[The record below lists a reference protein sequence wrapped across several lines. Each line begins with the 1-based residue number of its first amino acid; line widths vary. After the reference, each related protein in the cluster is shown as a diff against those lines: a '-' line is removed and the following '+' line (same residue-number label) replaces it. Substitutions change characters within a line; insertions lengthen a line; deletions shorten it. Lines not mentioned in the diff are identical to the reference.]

1 MLLIYYI
8 DFKNPLVHIAWL
20 GKKSP
25 FCGNVSYGKTTT
37 EYLRKRG
44 YKVSFIH
51 FDNPNNKEESEDLLF
66 ANDPE
71 VSLPYLIK
79 SQVYTRPSLQA
90 EKKLKNSLKK
100 LNPDIVHASLT
111 LSPLDFRLPEICK
124 QMKLPLVATFHPAFD
139 SKIRNLTA
147 STQQL
152 TYQIYAPSLNKF
164 DKLIVFSSLQRD
176 VLEKLGINKS
186 RQVIIPNGVDHNIWK
201 PALSF
206 NQKYLLIKKKL
217 GNYRIFLYMGRIVN
231 EKNIE
236 ALLKAWSQINRDNC
250 KLLIVGDGPM
260 KSKLENNFSE
270 KKNNNLIWWG
280 EESDLEKRVAIMQI
294 AEAFFLPSLVEG
306 LSLSLLEAMST
317 GTACIASDAGADGEV
332 LENGAGI
339 VISTDNVITQ
349 LKAIIPI
356 LIDNPNLLKT
366 LGERSRK
373 RILEKYSIEKNIN
386 SIEKIY
392 KELYK

>member
-1 MLLIYYI
+1 MI
-8 DFKNPLVHIAWL
+8 HIAWL

-25 FCGNVSYGKTTT
+25 FCGNVSYSKTTT
-37 EYLRKRG
+37 AHLRKRG

-51 FDNPNNKEESEDLLF
+51 FDNPKNNEESEDLFL

-79 SQVYTRPSLQA
+79 SQVYTIPSLRA
-90 EKKLKNSLKK
+90 ENKLRNSLKRLK
-100 LNPDIVHASLT
+100 PDIVHASLT
-111 LSPLDFRLPEICK
+111 LSPLDFRLPEICQK
-124 QMKLPLVATFHPAFD
+124 MKVPLVATFHPAFD

-152 TYQIYAPSLNKF
+152 TYQLYAPSLNKF
-164 DKLIVFSSLQRD
+164 DKVIVFSSLQRD
-176 VLEKLGINKS
+176 VLEKLGVNKT

-206 NQKYLLIKKKL
+206 NKKYLTIKEKL
-217 GNYRIFLYMGRIVN
+217 GNSRIFLYMGRIVN

-236 ALLKAWSQINRDNC
+236 ALLRAWRQTKKNNC

-260 KSKLENNFSE
+260 KPILENNFSD
-270 KKNNNLIWWG
+270 KNNDLIWWG
-280 EESDLEKRVAIMQI
+280 EESDLEKRIAIMQI

-317 GTACIASDAGADGEV
+317 GTACIATDAGADGEV

-339 VISTDNVITQ
+339 VISTDNVTIQ
-349 LKAIIPI
+349 LKTIIPI
-356 LIDNPNLLKT
+356 LLENPILLKK
-366 LGERSRK
+366 LGEKGRK
-373 RILEKYSIEKNIN
+373 RIIEKYSIERNIDL
-386 SIEKIY
+386 IEEIY
-392 KELYK
+392 SDINK